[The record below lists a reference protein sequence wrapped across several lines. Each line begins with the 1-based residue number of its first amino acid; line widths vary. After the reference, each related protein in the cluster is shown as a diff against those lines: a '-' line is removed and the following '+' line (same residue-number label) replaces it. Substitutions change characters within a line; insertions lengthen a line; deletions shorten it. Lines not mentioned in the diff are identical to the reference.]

1 MKLSFFL
8 KKPIKERQ
16 LTFRFVA
23 RRIARER
30 RFKATIVFLT
40 LLLIAVAVA
49 AVPAGRHAARVA
61 WTRGFWEAR
70 RWAFGLDPDR
80 SEVDRLWALKRE
92 RSVKLTRDEFRR
104 RYAESPASLRNLLK
118 ASAMDPDSAI
128 IRWGN
133 FDQTFV
139 LSSLV
144 FENDDTG
151 RSYRLRPGAR
161 SIWLRQIVPPDKI
174 PGLFLFQV
182 PDTPDVRAA
191 IPHTQAI
198 AIDESVE
205 NTNSWGCRGREPDSN
220 ASFRVLVL
228 GDSFMQGLLIGDD
241 DAPPN
246 VLIQSLQ
253 DQMKQSVSVLNT
265 GCLGYSFEQYY
276 HTLRAYFDRYD
287 PDFVVVGFFANDC
300 GGVYDLVER
309 GLGDFAESSYWIREI
324 EQYCR
329 TRSDT
334 PCLFVAS
341 PAEEQLGARRRQGNY
356 PGRIVDLF
364 GQSGMY
370 FLDPTDAFI
379 NEHLRVMA
387 ELTSRNE
394 RPTTSPLFNGQYGD
408 GHFSPLGS
416 RVWARV
422 VAERIDRLW
431 RAKSRTPKA
440 KGMK

>member
-1 MKLSFFL
+1 MKLSFAF
-8 KKPIKERQ
+8 KKSKKERQ
-16 LTFRFVA
+16 LTFRFIA
-23 RRIARER
+23 RRIERER
-30 RFKATIVFLT
+30 RFKATIVLSTLFL
-40 LLLIAVAVA
+40 IVIAVA

-61 WTRGFWEAR
+61 WTRAFWEAR
-70 RWAFGLDPDR
+70 RWAFGLAPDR
-80 SEVDRLWALKRE
+80 SEIDRLWKIKRE
-92 RSVKLTRDEFRR
+92 RGVDLARGEFRR
-104 RYAESPASLRNLLK
+104 RYAESSPSLQNLLK
-118 ASAMDPDSAI
+118 TSAMDPDSAI
-128 IRWGN
+128 VRWGN

-151 RSYRLRPGAR
+151 RSYRLRPSTR
-161 SIWLRQIVPPDKI
+161 SIWLRQIVPPEKI

-198 AIDESVE
+198 VVDESVE
-205 NTNSWGCRGREPDSN
+205 NTNSWGCRGGEPDLK

-228 GDSFMQGLLIGDD
+228 GDSFMQGLLVGDA

-246 VLIQSLQ
+246 VLIHSLE
-253 DQMKQSVSVLNT
+253 DRMKRSVSVLNT

-276 HTLRAYFDRYD
+276 YTLKYYFDRFD

-300 GGVYDLVER
+300 GGVYDLIER
-309 GLGDFAESSYWIREI
+309 GLGDFAETSYWISEI

-329 TRSDT
+329 TRRDT

-356 PGRIVDLF
+356 PGRIADLL

-379 NEHLRVMA
+379 NENLRVTA
-387 ELTSRNE
+387 ELASRDE
-394 RPTTSPLFNGQYGD
+394 RPTTSPLFNGKYGD

-431 RAKSRTPKA
+431 NARSHTRRQR
-440 KGMK
+440 